1 MTSRLF
7 IMTVSIVVASLFFT
21 ISCKK
26 VNQKRAVEYYDKE
39 VKNFPESNE

>member
-1 MTSRLF
+1 MISRIF
-7 IMTVSIVVASLFFT
+7 TITACIVIASLFFT